1 MKSPETNRLRR
12 SADLSN
18 YDATQDRGVPGS
30 KVHVSEAGKA
40 ADKKLDSHQ
49 M

>member
-1 MKSPETNRLRR
+1 MKSPETNHLQR
-12 SADLSN
+12 SADLPS
-18 YDATQDRGVPGS
+18 YDATQDREVPGS
-30 KVHVSEAGKA
+30 KVHVSAAGKA

>member
-1 MKSPETNRLRR
+1 MKSVETNHLRR

-18 YDATQDRGVPGS
+18 YDVTQERGAPGS

>member
-1 MKSPETNRLRR
+1 MESAETNHLRH

-18 YDATQDRGVPGS
+18 YDATQERGVSGS